1 MFLTTSCFSLHPIR
15 CIVCIAWLLQVLGFM
30 FLDIGGRVALNEAGE
45 FSNIKVMH
53 GLGFGINGLKEGK
66 QPPIINIVKP

>member
-1 MFLTTSCFSLHPIR
+1 
-15 CIVCIAWLLQVLGFM
+15 M